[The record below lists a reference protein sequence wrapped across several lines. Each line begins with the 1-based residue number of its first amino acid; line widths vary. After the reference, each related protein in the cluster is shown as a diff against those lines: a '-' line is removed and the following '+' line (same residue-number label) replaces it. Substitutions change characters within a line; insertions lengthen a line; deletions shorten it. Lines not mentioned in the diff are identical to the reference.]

1 MKEGLLNMSVKMR
14 KVGNSNTLTVPN
26 DIKPIAKEFDVF
38 QG

>member
-1 MKEGLLNMSVKMR
+1 MSVKMR

-26 DIKPIAKEFDVF
+26 DIKPIAKEFDAF